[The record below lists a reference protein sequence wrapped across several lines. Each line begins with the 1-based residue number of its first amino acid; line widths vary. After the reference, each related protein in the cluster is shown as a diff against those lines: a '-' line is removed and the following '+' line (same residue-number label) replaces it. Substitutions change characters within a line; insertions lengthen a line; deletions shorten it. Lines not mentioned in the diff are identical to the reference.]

1 MDLKAVREPRREFIM
16 GVYFNK
22 GAVKSKKEVQEQLDK
37 MNNLHNDIVRHI
49 QNMENTSDYLVLRQL
64 IREYEGFEG
73 VSRLQVT
80 DLYNRLYDG
89 LSILLEDSQDRQES
103 LSAEVEKIQQRSFVE
118 DTSTLKNLNVQSDEL
133 LFQYQLQMSQNRTK
147 EGGRTNRR
155 IIGNAVKNADR
166 VHAIALSKLSLI
178 PEYADL
184 FTVKQREILTERA
197 KSAQQRMYEE
207 KKQADLETAQ
217 QKLSA
222 EYMTGFHL
230 KTAVRQMQE
239 VINGSAYF
247 NGGGSSE

>member
-1 MDLKAVREPRREFIM
+1 M

-49 QNMENTSDYLVLRQL
+49 QNMENSNDYLVIRQL
-64 IREYEGFEG
+64 IREYEGLGG
-73 VSRLQVT
+73 VSQMQVA

-103 LSAEVEKIQQRSFVE
+103 LSAEVDKIQQRSFVE
-118 DTSTLKNLNVQSDEL
+118 HASTLKELNVQSNEIM
-133 LFQYQLQMSQNRTK
+133 FQFQMKLNQNTTK
-147 EGGRTNRR
+147 ESGGINRR
-155 IIGNAVKNADR
+155 LVGNWVKNANR
-166 VHAIALSKLSLI
+166 VQAIALSKISLM
-178 PEYADL
+178 PEYVEL
-184 FTVKQREILTERA
+184 FTAKQREILPEKA

-207 KKQADLETAQ
+207 KRLVDLETAQ

-230 KTAVRQMQE
+230 KTALRQMQE
-239 VINGSAYF
+239 VIDGSAYF
-247 NGGGSSE
+247 NGGGSSD

>member
-1 MDLKAVREPRREFIM
+1 M
-16 GVYFNK
+16 GHYFDK
-22 GAVKSKKEVQEQLDK
+22 GAIKSNREVKEQLDK

-49 QNMENTSDYLVLRQL
+49 HTMQNAQDYTIIRQL
-64 IREYEGFEG
+64 IREYEGLEG
-73 VSRLQVT
+73 VSQMQVA
-80 DLYNRLYDG
+80 DLYNRLYEE
-89 LSILLEDSQDRQES
+89 LNLLLEESQDRQEN
-103 LSAEVEKIQQRSFVE
+103 LSAEVDKIQQRSFVE
-118 DTSTLKNLNVQSDEL
+118 NASTLKELAVQSDEL
-133 LFQYQLQMSQNRTK
+133 LFQYQLKMSQNRTK
-147 EGGRTNRR
+147 EGGRINRR
-155 IIGNAVKNADR
+155 IIGNAVKNCDR

-178 PEYADL
+178 PEYAEL
-184 FTVKQREILTERA
+184 FTLKQRELLPERA

-207 KKQADLETAQ
+207 KKQADLKAAQ

>member
-1 MDLKAVREPRREFIM
+1 M
-16 GVYFNK
+16 GYFST
-22 GAVKSKKEVQEQLDK
+22 GSVKSKKEVQEQLDK

-49 QNMENTSDYLVLRQL
+49 CNMENSKDYLVIRKL
-64 IREYEGFEG
+64 IKEYEGLDG
-73 VSRLQVT
+73 VSRMQVT

-184 FTVKQREILTERA
+184 FTIKQREILPERA

-207 KKQADLETAQ
+207 KRQADLETAQ

-230 KTAVRQMQE
+230 KTALRQMQE
-239 VINGSAYF
+239 VIDGSAYF

>member
-1 MDLKAVREPRREFIM
+1 M
-16 GVYFNK
+16 GHYFDK
-22 GAVKSKKEVQEQLDK
+22 GAIKSNREVKEQLDK

-49 QNMENTSDYLVLRQL
+49 HTMQNAQDYTIIRQL
-64 IREYEGFEG
+64 IREYEGLEG
-73 VSRLQVT
+73 VSRMQVT
-80 DLYNRLYDG
+80 DLYNCLYEE
-89 LSILLEDSQDRQES
+89 LNLLLEESQDRQEN
-103 LSAEVEKIQQRSFVE
+103 LSAEVDKIQQRSFVE
-118 DTSTLKNLNVQSDEL
+118 NASTLKELAVQSDEL
-133 LFQYQLQMSQNRTK
+133 LFQYQLKMSQNRTK
-147 EGGRTNRR
+147 EGGRINRR
-155 IIGNAVKNADR
+155 IIGNAVKNCDR

-178 PEYADL
+178 PEYAEL
-184 FTVKQREILTERA
+184 FTLKQRELLPERA

-207 KKQADLETAQ
+207 KKQADLKAAQ

>member
-1 MDLKAVREPRREFIM
+1 M

-49 QNMENTSDYLVLRQL
+49 CNMENSKHYLIIRQL
-64 IREYEGFEG
+64 IKEYEGLEG
-73 VSRLQVT
+73 VSRLQIT

-89 LSILLEDSQDRQES
+89 LSILLEDSQKRQEN
-103 LSAEVEKIQQRSFVE
+103 LSEEVEKIQQRSFVE
-118 DTSTLKNLNVQSDEL
+118 NTSTLKELNIQSDEL

-155 IIGNAVKNADR
+155 IIGNAVKNCDR
-166 VHAIALSKLSLI
+166 AHAIALSKLSLM
-178 PEYADL
+178 PEYAEL
-184 FTVKQREILTERA
+184 FTAKQREILPERA

-230 KTAVRQMQE
+230 KTAVKQMNE
-239 VINGSAYF
+239 VINGSQYF
-247 NGGGSSE
+247 GGGSSE